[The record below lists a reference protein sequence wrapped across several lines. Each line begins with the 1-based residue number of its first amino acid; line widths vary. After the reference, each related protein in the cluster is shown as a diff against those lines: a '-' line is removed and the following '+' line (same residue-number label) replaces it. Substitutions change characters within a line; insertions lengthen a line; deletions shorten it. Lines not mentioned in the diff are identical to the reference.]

1 MGVRRLKAR
10 PTVKAITR
18 GRPLPASTEF
28 EIHKALVKHLRVRA
42 RPDVVWFHVPN
53 APRNKIQGARLKAM
67 GMLAGAPDLIFLHQ
81 GKAFALELKS
91 KTGIRVRP
99 SKFCSRWLAAG
110 GNYCLENSLD
120 GALSCLEHWGI
131 IK

>member
-1 MGVRRLKAR
+1 M
-10 PTVKAITR
+10 
-18 GRPLPASTEF
+18 PASTEF

-53 APRNKIQGARLKAM
+53 APRNKIQGARLKQM

-81 GKAFALELKS
+81 GRAFALELKAKKGHPS
-91 KTGIRVRP
+91 PSQRIFGI
-99 SKFCSRWLAAG
+99 RWLAAG

-120 GALSCLEHWGI
+120 GALSYLEHWGI
-131 IK
+131 IR